1 MVRDDEA
8 VSPEEVARLTRRI
21 AVECNNRA
29 WRLAEAQGRT
39 AAEDEEML
47 HCAHAAAL
55 HWGRV
60 GTELNQARATML
72 LAHVHAL
79 RGKGESAMDYAT
91 QSFTY
96 VASHDSPP
104 WEVAFAHAVLAN
116 AAAAAG
122 KRDLHGKHYGIA
134 KALGAS
140 LADEEERAIFD
151 AAFRGVPVPA

>member
-1 MVRDDEA
+1 VRDDETI
-8 VSPEEVARLTRRI
+8 SPEEVAKWTRRLAI
-21 AVECNNRA
+21 ECNNRA
-29 WRLAEAQGRT
+29 WRLAEAEGRT

-55 HWGRV
+55 HWSRV
-60 GTELNQARATML
+60 GTELHQARATML

-79 RGKGESAMDYAT
+79 RGRGESAMDYAT
-91 QSFTY
+91 QSFDY

-134 KALGAS
+134 KVLGAS
-140 LADEEERAIFD
+140 LPDEEERAIFE
-151 AAFRGVPVPA
+151 ATFRVVPAPA